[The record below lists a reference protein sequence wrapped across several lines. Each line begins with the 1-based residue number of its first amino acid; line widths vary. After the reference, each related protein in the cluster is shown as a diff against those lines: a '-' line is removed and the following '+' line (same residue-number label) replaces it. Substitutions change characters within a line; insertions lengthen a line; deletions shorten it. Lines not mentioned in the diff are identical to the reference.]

1 MIDDI
6 FSIFRE
12 PSDIDPICKD
22 SELAANSKTTGE
34 KTGSANATGAEPS
47 KEDHPTGSQSATGEA
62 EASNEPPTGNQ
73 SASVETN
80 TNQEPPT
87 GNQPGDNTE
96 NPEQP
101 NKDIPETEGQASS
114 PPLNDADA
122 GPETNTFDTVEGPAR
137 PPQVILVLVNLC

>member
-47 KEDHPTGSQSATGEA
+47 KEDHPTGSRLTLKLKPRRA
-62 EASNEPPTGNQ
+62 PMKP